1 MLWSIVDYWRVPKRS
16 YTAMRLAFSP
26 QYLFTLLKL
35 DRYQRGVAIDLPI
48 YVVNDAQRATPV
60 ELTARIIGPIGA
72 ELAAVERALTL
83 PADCMAM
90 EVERLRLTPDTPGTY
105 RLALALRPVEGEAIA
120 QEYDIIVE

>member
-1 MLWSIVDYWRVPKRS
+1 MSSTMP
-16 YTAMRLAFSP
+16 
-26 QYLFTLLKL
+26 
-35 DRYQRGVAIDLPI
+35 
-48 YVVNDAQRATPV
+48 NDAMPV
-60 ELTARIIGPIGA
+60 ELTARIIGPTGA

-105 RLALALRPVEGEAIA
+105 RLALALRPADGEGIA